1 MAFLKKK
8 IFNKFSVLQN
18 LESIYGIGKNTALKI
33 CSHVGILPSLKFKN
47 LREDQ
52 LYTLLTYTEE
62 SYFLIENNFKRYQK
76 DNKNYFGKLRNFR
89 GIRNKLGFPTR
100 GQRTHT
106 NAKTK
111 KKLKNG

>member
-8 IFNKFSVLQN
+8 IFNKKTVLLN
-18 LESIYGIGKNTALKI
+18 LENIYGIGRNTALKI
-33 CSHVGILPSLKFKN
+33 CNHVGILPYLNFKT

-52 LYTLLTYTEE
+52 LYTLLTYTEK
-62 SYFLIENNFKRYQK
+62 SYFLIENNLKRYQK
-76 DNKNYFGKLRNFR
+76 DNKSYFNKLRNNKA
-89 GIRNKLGFPTR
+89 IRNKIGFPTR